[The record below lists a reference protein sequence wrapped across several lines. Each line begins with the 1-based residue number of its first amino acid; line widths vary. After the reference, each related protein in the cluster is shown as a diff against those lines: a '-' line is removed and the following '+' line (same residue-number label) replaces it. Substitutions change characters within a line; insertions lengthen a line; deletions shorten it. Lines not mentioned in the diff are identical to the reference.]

1 MPENIYALEPTLN
14 LHKALLST
22 VFPPG
27 QGEFAQGERADYL
40 PNFTRAAGGTV
51 TLDRHELWEIQNY
64 AYEHVHR
71 SAGHWEPTTF
81 IQRKLWQHKLGCGAA
96 G

>member
-40 PNFTRAAGGTV
+40 PNFTRSAGGTV
-51 TLDRHELWEIQNY
+51 TLDRHELWEIQNNAY
-64 AYEHVHR
+64 AHVHR
-71 SAGHWEPTTF
+71 NAGHWEPTHLHST
-81 IQRKLWQHKLGCGAA
+81 QGMAA
-96 G
+96 